1 MRAALALATR
11 GLGNVWPNP
20 AVGCLIV
27 RDGLPVGRGWTQP
40 GGRPHAETVALAQ
53 AGTQAAGA
61 TAYVTL
67 EPCAHHG
74 QTPPCTDAL
83 IAARVARA
91 VVAAPDPDPRVNGGG
106 IAALQ
111 AAGIAV
117 TTDLMRAEAEA
128 VNAGFLSRVN
138 RQRPL
143 VTLKLATTLDGRIA
157 TRTGD
162 SQWIT
167 GEDARQ
173 RGQLLRAQHDAI
185 LVGAGTLRADN
196 PALTC
201 RLPGLG
207 QHSPVRVVLSG
218 RGGIP
223 AGADLINTGG
233 DVPTWLL
240 APRGKTVPE
249 ALRQPGVEIIA
260 CDPNADGG
268 IDPAAALTA
277 LAGRGITRLLIEGGA
292 AVATSFLAAGLVDH
306 VAWFRAASL
315 IGGDG
320 LPAISGLG
328 IETLP
333 QRLRLE
339 RLSIAPAGDDVLET
353 YAVRS

>member
-20 AVGCLIV
+20 AVGCVVV

-67 EPCAHHG
+67 EPCTHHG
-74 QTPPCTDAL
+74 RTPPCSEAL
-83 IAARVARA
+83 IAVRIARA
-91 VVAAPDPDPRVNGGG
+91 VIAAPDPDPRVNGGG
-106 IAALQ
+106 IAALR

-117 TTDLMRAEAEA
+117 TTDVMRAEAEA
-128 VNAGFLSRVN
+128 LNAGFLARVT
-138 RQRPL
+138 RRRPL

-162 SQWIT
+162 SRWIT
-167 GEDARQ
+167 GEGARR
-173 RGQLLRAQHDAI
+173 RGQLLRAGHDAI
-185 LVGAGTLRADN
+185 LIGAGTLRADD

-201 RLPGLG
+201 RLPGLAG
-207 QHSPVRVVLSG
+207 RSPVRVVLRG
-218 RGGIP
+218 RGGLP
-223 AGADLINTGG
+223 ADAALFRTAGE
-233 DVPTWLL
+233 VPTWLL
-240 APRGKTVPE
+240 TPRGGKPPD
-249 ALRQPGVEIIA
+249 APPRPGVEVIDTEA
-260 CDPNADGG
+260 NADGG
-268 IDPAAALTA
+268 IDPAAALAA

-292 AVATSFLAAGLVDH
+292 GVATSFLTAGLVDRI
-306 VAWFRAASL
+306 AWFRAAGL

-320 LPAISGLG
+320 LPAIAGLG
-328 IETLP
+328 VERLS
-333 QRLRLE
+333 QGLRLR
-339 RLSIAPAGDDVLET
+339 RLSIATAGDDVLET

>member
-1 MRAALALATR
+1 MQAALALARR
-11 GLGNVWPNP
+11 GLGRVAPNP
-20 AVGCLIV
+20 AVGCV
-27 RDGLPVGRGWTQP
+27 VVKDGGVVGRGWTQP

-53 AGTQAAGA
+53 AGAQASGA

-74 QTPPCTDAL
+74 QAPPCTDAL

-91 VVAAPDPDPRVNGGG
+91 VIAAPDPDPRVNGGG

-111 AAGIAV
+111 AAGIAI
-117 TTDLMRAEAEA
+117 TTDVMRREAEIL
-128 VNAGFLSRVN
+128 NAGFLSRVT
-138 RQRPL
+138 RRRPL

-167 GEDARQ
+167 GEDARR

-185 LVGAGTLRADN
+185 LIGAGTLRSDD

-201 RLPGLG
+201 RLPGLAG
-207 QHSPVRVVLSG
+207 RSPVRVVLSG
-218 RGGIP
+218 RG
-223 AGADLINTGG
+223 DLPTGTGLFQTAG

-240 APRGKTVPE
+240 SPRNRTIPD
-249 ALRQPGVEIIA
+249 ALRQPGVEIIEA
-260 CDPNADGG
+260 DPSADDGV
-268 IDPAAALTA
+268 DPAAALA
-277 LAGRGITRLLIEGGA
+277 AMASRGITRLLLEGGA
-292 AVATSFLAAGLVDH
+292 AVATSFLAAGLVDR

-320 LPAISGLG
+320 LPAIAGLG
-328 IETLP
+328 VEALP

-339 RLSIAPAGDDVLET
+339 RLSIVPAGDDVLET

>member
-1 MRAALALATR
+1 MRAALELATR

-27 RDGLPVGRGWTQP
+27 KNGLPVGRGWTRP
-40 GGRPHAETVALAQ
+40 GGRPHAETVALMQ
-53 AGTQAAGA
+53 AGGQADGA

-74 QTPPCTDAL
+74 QTPPCSDAL
-83 IAARVARA
+83 IAARIARA
-91 VVAAPDPDPRVNGGG
+91 VIAAPDPDPRVNGGG

-111 AAGIAV
+111 AAGIVV
-117 TTDLMRAEAEA
+117 TTDVMRAEAEGL
-128 VNAGFLSRVN
+128 NAGFLSRIT

-143 VTLKLATTLDGRIA
+143 VTLKLATTLDGRTA

-167 GEDARQ
+167 GEGARQ
-173 RGQLLRAQHDAI
+173 RGQLLRAEHDAI
-185 LVGAGTLRADN
+185 LIGAGTLKADD

-201 RLPGLG
+201 RLPGLSG
-207 QHSPVRVVLSG
+207 RSPVRIVLSG
-218 RGGIP
+218 RGDLP
-223 AGADLINTGG
+223 AGAGLFKTAG

-240 APRGKTVPE
+240 WPRGKAVPE
-249 ALRQPGVEIIA
+249 ALRQPGVEIIETDA
-260 CDPNADGG
+260 SADDG
-268 IDPAAALTA
+268 IDPAAALAA

-292 AVATSFLAAGLVDH
+292 AVATSFLAAGLVDRL
-306 VAWFRAASL
+306 AWFRAASL

-320 LPAISGLG
+320 LPAIAGLG
-328 IETLP
+328 VETLP

>member
-1 MRAALALATR
+1 MRAALDLASR

-40 GGRPHAETVALAQ
+40 GGRPHAETVALSQ
-53 AGTQAAGA
+53 AGEQATGG

-74 QTPPCTDAL
+74 QTPPCSDAL
-83 IAARVARA
+83 IAARIARA
-91 VVAAPDPDPRVNGGG
+91 VIAAPDPDPRVNGGG

-117 TTDLMRAEAEA
+117 TTDLMRAEAEFLN
-128 VNAGFLSRVN
+128 VGFLSRVT

-157 TRTGD
+157 TRTGA

-167 GEDARQ
+167 GEGARQ

-185 LVGAGTLRADN
+185 LVGAGTLRSDD

-201 RLPGLG
+201 RLPGLADN
-207 QHSPVRVVLSG
+207 SPVRIVLGG
-218 RGGIP
+218 RGDMP
-223 AGADLINTGG
+223 AGADLFKTAG

-240 APRGKTVPE
+240 TPRGKAVPDTV
-249 ALRQPGVEIIA
+249 RRPGVEIIEA
-260 CDPNADGG
+260 DPTVDGG
-268 IDPAAALTA
+268 VDPAAALAA

-292 AVATSFLAAGLVDH
+292 AVATTFLAAGLVDRI
-306 VAWFRAASL
+306 AWFRAASL
-315 IGGDG
+315 FGGDG
-320 LPAISGLG
+320 LPAIAGLG
-328 IETLP
+328 IETLA

-339 RLSIAPAGDDVLET
+339 RLSIVPAGDDVLET

>member
-1 MRAALALATR
+1 MRAALDLATR

-53 AGTQAAGA
+53 AGAQAAGA

-74 QTPPCTDAL
+74 QTPPCSEAL
-83 IAARVARA
+83 IAARIARA
-91 VVAAPDPDPRVNGGG
+91 VIAAPDPDPRVNGGG
-106 IAALQ
+106 IAGLQ
-111 AAGIAV
+111 AAGIV
-117 TTDLMRAEAEA
+117 ITTDVMRAEAEA
-128 VNAGFLSRVN
+128 LNAGFLSRVT

-167 GEDARQ
+167 GADARQ
-173 RGQLLRAQHDAI
+173 RGQLMRAQHDAI
-185 LVGAGTLRADN
+185 LVGAGTLRADD

-201 RLPGLG
+201 RLPGLA
-207 QHSPVRVVLSG
+207 QHSPVRIVLSG
-218 RGGIP
+218 RGDMP
-223 AGADLINTGG
+223 AGAGLFKTAG

-240 APRGKTVPE
+240 WPRGQAAPE
-249 ALRQPGVEIIA
+249 ALRRPGVEIID
-260 CDPNADGG
+260 CDTTAAGG
-268 IDPAAALTA
+268 IDPAAALAA

-292 AVATSFLAAGLVDH
+292 AVATSFLAAGLVDR

-320 LPAISGLG
+320 LPAIAGLD

-339 RLSIAPAGDDVLET
+339 PLSVVPAGDDVLET

>member
-1 MRAALALATR
+1 MRTALGLAAR

-27 RDGLPVGRGWTQP
+27 RDGLPVGRGWTRP
-40 GGRPHAETVALAQ
+40 GGRPHAETVALDQ
-53 AGTQAAGA
+53 AGDAARGA

-74 QTPPCTDAL
+74 KTPPCSDAL
-83 IAARVARA
+83 IAAGIARA
-91 VVAAPDPDPRVNGGG
+91 VIAAPDPDPRVDGRG

-117 TTDLMRAEAEA
+117 TADIMRGEAESL
-128 VNAGFLSRVN
+128 NAGFLSRLH
-138 RQRPL
+138 RRRPL

-157 TRTGD
+157 TRGGD

-167 GEDARQ
+167 GKRARQ

-185 LVGAGTLRADN
+185 LIGAGTLRADN

-201 RLPGLG
+201 RLPGMG
-207 QHSPVRVVLSG
+207 MRSPVRIVM
-218 RGGIP
+218 GGAGGLP
-223 AGADLINTGG
+223 PGADVFRTAGE
-233 DVPTWLL
+233 VPTWLL
-240 APRGKTVPE
+240 AARGRPLPDG
-249 ALRQPGVEIIA
+249 LRQPGVEVIEI
-260 CDPNADGG
+260 DTVDDGG

-277 LAGRGITRLLIEGGA
+277 LAGGGITRLLIEGGA
-292 AVATSFLAAGLVDH
+292 AITTAFLGAGLIDRI
-306 VAWFRAASL
+306 AWFRAASL

-320 LPAISGLG
+320 LPAIAGLDV
-328 IETLP
+328 ETLTQRRLL
-333 QRLRLE
+333 QRLAIEPL
-339 RLSIAPAGDDVLET
+339 GDDVLET

>member
-1 MRAALALATR
+1 MRAALELATR

-20 AVGCLIV
+20 AVGCLVV
-27 RDGLPVGRGWTQP
+27 REGLPVGRGWTQP

-53 AGTQAAGA
+53 ADRQTIGA

-83 IAARVARA
+83 IAARIARA

-128 VNAGFLSRVN
+128 LNAGFLSRVT

-143 VTLKLATTLDGRIA
+143 VTLKLATTLDGLIA

-167 GEDARQ
+167 GEGARR

-185 LVGAGTLRADN
+185 LVGAGTLRADD

-201 RLPGLG
+201 RLPGLA
-207 QHSPVRVVLSG
+207 QHSPVRIVLTG
-218 RGGIP
+218 RGDVP
-223 AGADLINTGG
+223 AGAGLFKSAS
-233 DVPTWLL
+233 DVATWLVS
-240 APRGKTVPE
+240 PRGKALPD
-249 ALRQPGVEIIA
+249 ALRQPDVEIIE

-268 IDPAAALTA
+268 IDPAAALA
-277 LAGRGITRLLIEGGA
+277 VMAGRGITRLLIEGGA
-292 AVATSFLAAGLVDH
+292 GVATSFLAAGLVDRI
-306 VAWFRAASL
+306 AWFRAASL
-315 IGGDG
+315 IGGNG
-320 LPAISGLG
+320 LPAIAGLDV
-328 IETLP
+328 ETLP

-339 RLSIAPAGDDVLET
+339 RLSITPAGDDVLET